1 VLVRTPVRNASRSDA
16 GVAVSRTIISLRR
29 VHSSKRNHHDV
40 AAYRDC
46 ASPATGLQTFSRRNK
61 NSSLSI
67 TRSNRLQT
75 SDIILMIT
83 RIIIAAAVAL
93 SFTPTMSVFAQ
104 EHPEHPKKAGEEK
117 EVTKAEISTG
127 IKNHIRAESKKS
139 SDQKFHTNYEGK
151 DLALDLI
158 KVHDDRLSSLGE
170 GKYFAC
176 VDMKA
181 TDGTVY
187 DIDFFMSGEPGDLKA
202 TETSVHKV
210 NGKPLYNWKEE
221 GGVWKKVSG

>member
-1 VLVRTPVRNASRSDA
+1 MN
-16 GVAVSRTIISLRR
+16 
-29 VHSSKRNHHDV
+29 
-40 AAYRDC
+40 
-46 ASPATGLQTFSRRNK
+46 
-61 NSSLSI
+61 
-67 TRSNRLQT
+67 
-75 SDIILMIT
+75 T
-83 RIIIAAAVAL
+83 RIIIAAAVVL
-93 SFTPTMSVFAQ
+93 FFTPTMSIFAQ
-104 EHPEHPKKAGEEK
+104 EHPEHPKKKETEHAQKGGEKK
-117 EVTKAEISTG
+117 EVTKAEISAG
-127 IKNHIRAESKKS
+127 IKKHISSESKKS

-181 TDGTVY
+181 TDGTIY
-187 DIDFFMSGEPGDLKA
+187 DIDFFMSGEPGDMKV

-221 GGVWKKVSG
+221 GGVWRKVSG